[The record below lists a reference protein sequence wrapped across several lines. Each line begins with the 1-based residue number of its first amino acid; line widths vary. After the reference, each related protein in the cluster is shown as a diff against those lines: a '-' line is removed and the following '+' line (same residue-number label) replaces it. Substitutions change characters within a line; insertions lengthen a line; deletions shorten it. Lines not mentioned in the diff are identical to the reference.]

1 MIELREI
8 SAWTLPVACLC
19 LVAAAGMSLAQDVAP
34 EAPAYCSQLKRVA
47 ALAGTKEKFASIT
60 GKPRNGNFR
69 DTTLE
74 LTGWRDCSLYGP
86 GTYTCDSQALA
97 TAEEAETAQARTMH
111 DIKACLGEAW
121 SEAGDRSSP
130 RYVVLHHEG
139 RPLSITLST
148 DQTDKNEH
156 VVRLILFV
164 RRN

>member
-1 MIELREI
+1 MIFALAFA
-8 SAWTLPVACLC
+8 SVPTLT
-19 LVAAAGMSLAQDVAP
+19 LAQDVAP
-34 EAPAYCSQLKRVA
+34 EAPAYCSELKQIT
-47 ALAGTKEKFASIT
+47 ALAVTKEKFASIT

-86 GTYTCDSQALA
+86 ATYTCDSQPLA
-97 TAEEAETAQARTMH
+97 TAENAETAQASTVH
-111 DIKACLGEAW
+111 DIQACLGEAW

-130 RYVVLHHEG
+130 RYVVLHHAG

>member
-1 MIELREI
+1 MRSLVIFVLAFA
-8 SAWTLPVACLC
+8 SVPTLT
-19 LVAAAGMSLAQDVAP
+19 LAQAV
-34 EAPAYCSQLKRVA
+34 EGQAPAYCSELKRIA
-47 ALAGTKEKFASIT
+47 ALAVTKEKFASIT

-86 GTYTCDSQALA
+86 ATYTCDSQPLA
-97 TAEEAETAQARTMH
+97 AAENAETAQASTMH
-111 DIKACLGEAW
+111 DIQACLGEAW
-121 SEAGDRSSP
+121 SEARDRSSP
-130 RYVVLHHEG
+130 RYVVLHHAG

-148 DQTDKNEH
+148 DQTDRNEH

>member
-1 MIELREI
+1 MRSLVTFALAFA
-8 SAWTLPVACLC
+8 SVPTLT
-19 LVAAAGMSLAQDVAP
+19 LAQAV
-34 EAPAYCSQLKRVA
+34 EGQTPAYCSELKRVA

-86 GTYTCDSQALA
+86 ATYTCDSQPLA
-97 TAEEAETAQARTMH
+97 AAENAETAQASTMH
-111 DIKACLGEAW
+111 DIQACLGEAW
-121 SEAGDRSSP
+121 SEARDRSSP
-130 RYVVLHHEG
+130 RYVVLHHAG

-148 DQTDKNEH
+148 DQTDRNEH

>member
-1 MIELREI
+1 MANRLLLL
-8 SAWTLPVACLC
+8 TLAL
-19 LVAAAGMSLAQDVAP
+19 AGLPATTLAQDVAP
-34 EAPAYCSQLKRVA
+34 EAPAYCSELKRIA
-47 ALAGTKEKFASIT
+47 ALAVTKEKFASIA

-86 GTYTCDSQALA
+86 ATYTCDSQALA
-97 TAEEAETAQARTMH
+97 TAEDAETAQASTVH
-111 DIKACLGEAW
+111 DIKACLGAAWGEA
-121 SEAGDRSSP
+121 SERSSP
-130 RYVVLHHEG
+130 RYVVLHHAG

>member
-1 MIELREI
+1 MANRLVLL
-8 SAWTLPVACLC
+8 TLVL
-19 LVAAAGMSLAQDVAP
+19 AGLPATTLAQDLAP
-34 EAPAYCSQLKRVA
+34 EAPAYCSELKQIT
-47 ALAGTKEKFASIT
+47 ALAMTKEKFAAIT
-60 GKPRNGNFR
+60 GKPRDGNFR

-86 GTYTCDSQALA
+86 ATYTCDSQALA
-97 TAEEAETAQARTMH
+97 TAEGAETAQARTMH

-130 RYVVLHHEG
+130 RYVVLHHAG

-164 RRN
+164 RRH

>member
-1 MIELREI
+1 MIFALAFA
-8 SAWTLPVACLC
+8 SVPTLT
-19 LVAAAGMSLAQDVAP
+19 LAQDVAP
-34 EAPAYCSQLKRVA
+34 EAPAYCSELKQIT
-47 ALAGTKEKFASIT
+47 ALAVTKEKFASIT

-86 GTYTCDSQALA
+86 ATYTCNSQPLA
-97 TAEEAETAQARTMH
+97 TAENAETVQASAMH

-130 RYVVLHHEG
+130 RYVVLHHAG

>member
-1 MIELREI
+1 MIFALAFA
-8 SAWTLPVACLC
+8 SVPTLT
-19 LVAAAGMSLAQDVAP
+19 LAQDVAP
-34 EAPAYCSQLKRVA
+34 EAPAYCSELKQIT
-47 ALAGTKEKFASIT
+47 ALAVTKEKFASIT

-86 GTYTCDSQALA
+86 ATYTCDSQPLA
-97 TAEEAETAQARTMH
+97 TAENAETVQASAMH

-130 RYVVLHHEG
+130 RYVVLHHAG

>member
-1 MIELREI
+1 MRSLVTFALAFA
-8 SAWTLPVACLC
+8 SVPTLT
-19 LVAAAGMSLAQDVAP
+19 LAQTVEGQAP
-34 EAPAYCSQLKRVA
+34 GYCSELKRIA
-47 ALAGTKEKFASIT
+47 ALAVTKEKFASIT

-86 GTYTCDSQALA
+86 ATYTCDSQPLA
-97 TAEEAETAQARTMH
+97 AAENAETAQASTMH
-111 DIKACLGEAW
+111 DIQACLGEAW
-121 SEAGDRSSP
+121 SEARDRSSP
-130 RYVVLHHEG
+130 RYVVLHHAG

-148 DQTDKNEH
+148 DQTDRNEH

>member
-1 MIELREI
+1 MIFALAFA
-8 SAWTLPVACLC
+8 SVPTLT
-19 LVAAAGMSLAQDVAP
+19 LAQDVAP
-34 EAPAYCSQLKRVA
+34 EAPAYCSELKQIT
-47 ALAGTKEKFASIT
+47 ALAVTKEKFASIT

-86 GTYTCDSQALA
+86 ATYTCDSQPLA
-97 TAEEAETAQARTMH
+97 TAENAETVQASAMH

-130 RYVVLHHEG
+130 RYVVLHHAG

-148 DQTDKNEH
+148 DQTDRNEH

>member
-8 SAWTLPVACLC
+8 SASTLPVACLC
-19 LVAAAGMSLAQDVAP
+19 LVAAAGTSLAQDVAP
-34 EAPAYCSQLKRVA
+34 EAPAYCSELQRIA
-47 ALAGTKEKFASIT
+47 ALAVTKEKFATIT

-69 DTTLE
+69 DAALE
-74 LTGWRDCSLYGP
+74 LTGWRNCSLYGA
-86 GTYTCDSQALA
+86 GTYTCDSQALT
-97 TAEEAETAQARTMH
+97 TAEDADTAQARTVH
-111 DIKACLGEAW
+111 DIKACLGEVW
-121 SEAGDRSSP
+121 SEARDRTSP
-130 RYVVLHHEG
+130 RYVVLHHAG

>member
-1 MIELREI
+1 MANRLLLLTLALAGL
-8 SAWTLPVACLC
+8 SATTLARD
-19 LVAAAGMSLAQDVAP
+19 VAA
-34 EAPAYCSQLKRVA
+34 EAPAYCSGLKRIA
-47 ALAGTKEKFASIT
+47 ALAVTKEKFASIT

-86 GTYTCDSQALA
+86 GTYTCDSQTLA
-97 TAEEAETAQARTMH
+97 TAADAETAQARTMH
-111 DIKACLGEAW
+111 DIEACLGEAW
-121 SEAGDRSSP
+121 SKAGDRSSP
-130 RYVVLHHEG
+130 RYVVLHHAA

-148 DQTDKNEH
+148 DQTAENEH

>member
-1 MIELREI
+1 MRSLVIFALAFA
-8 SAWTLPVACLC
+8 SVPTLT
-19 LVAAAGMSLAQDVAP
+19 LAQAV
-34 EAPAYCSQLKRVA
+34 EGQAPAYCSELKRVA

-86 GTYTCDSQALA
+86 ATYTCDSQPLA
-97 TAEEAETAQARTMH
+97 AAENAETAQASTMH
-111 DIKACLGEAW
+111 DIQACLGEAW
-121 SEAGDRSSP
+121 SEARDRSSP
-130 RYVVLHHEG
+130 RYVVLHHAG

-148 DQTDKNEH
+148 DQSDRNEH

>member
-1 MIELREI
+1 MIFALAFA
-8 SAWTLPVACLC
+8 SVPTLT
-19 LVAAAGMSLAQDVAP
+19 LAQDVAP
-34 EAPAYCSQLKRVA
+34 EAPAYCSELKQIT
-47 ALAGTKEKFASIT
+47 ALAVTKEKFASIT

-86 GTYTCDSQALA
+86 ATYTCDSQPLA
-97 TAEEAETAQARTMH
+97 TAENAETVQASAMH
-111 DIKACLGEAW
+111 DIKACLGKAW

-130 RYVVLHHEG
+130 RYVVLHHAG

-148 DQTDKNEH
+148 DQTDRNEH

>member
-1 MIELREI
+1 MIFALAFA
-8 SAWTLPVACLC
+8 SVPTLT
-19 LVAAAGMSLAQDVAP
+19 LAQDVAP
-34 EAPAYCSQLKRVA
+34 EAPAYCSELKQIT
-47 ALAGTKEKFASIT
+47 ALAVTKEKFASIT

-86 GTYTCDSQALA
+86 ATYTCDSQPLA
-97 TAEEAETAQARTMH
+97 TAENAETVQASAMH
-111 DIKACLGEAW
+111 DIKACLGKAW

-130 RYVVLHHEG
+130 RYVVLHHAG

>member
-1 MIELREI
+1 MIFALAFA
-8 SAWTLPVACLC
+8 SVPTLT
-19 LVAAAGMSLAQDVAP
+19 LAQAV
-34 EAPAYCSQLKRVA
+34 EGQAPAYCSELKRIA
-47 ALAGTKEKFASIT
+47 ALAVTKEKFASIT

-86 GTYTCDSQALA
+86 ATYTCDSQPLA
-97 TAEEAETAQARTMH
+97 AAENAETAQASTMH
-111 DIKACLGEAW
+111 DIQACLGEAW
-121 SEAGDRSSP
+121 SEARDRSSP
-130 RYVVLHHEG
+130 RYVVLHHAG

-148 DQTDKNEH
+148 DQTDRNEH

>member
-1 MIELREI
+1 MIFALAFA
-8 SAWTLPVACLC
+8 SVPTLT
-19 LVAAAGMSLAQDVAP
+19 LAQAVEPQAP
-34 EAPAYCSQLKRVA
+34 GYCSELKQIV
-47 ALAGTKEKFASIT
+47 ALAMTRERFASIT
-60 GKPRNGNFR
+60 GKPRDGNFLN
-69 DTTLE
+69 TTLA
-74 LTGWRDCSLYGP
+74 LAGWQDCSLYGP
-86 GTYTCDSQALA
+86 ATYTCDSQALA
-97 TAEEAETAQARTMH
+97 TPEEAETAQARTMH

-130 RYVVLHHEG
+130 RYVVLHHAG